1 VTEVDLSVSLGPLKL
16 KNPVIT
22 ASGTFGSGREYADFL
37 DLSLLGAVTVKGI
50 TLEPRPGN
58 PPPRIAETPAG
69 MLNAIGLANPGV
81 EIFINEVLPPLLE
94 EKVPVVANISG
105 NQVEEYALLAEK
117 LSNRGLAALELNVS
131 CPNVEAGGLAFGTS
145 PEMVAAVTG
154 AVKKRTSL
162 PVIVKLS
169 PNVTDISVIAK
180 AAEDAGADA
189 LSLINTLVGLEIDLN
204 TRRPLLG
211 NVTGGLSGPAIRPV
225 ALACVWKVYRA
236 VKLPLIGM
244 GGITCTEDA
253 LKFILAGA
261 TAVAVGT
268 GNFINP
274 CTTVEI
280 IKGLENYCR
289 NNGVSGI
296 SDLVGEAHRSEGD
309 KYASS
314 R

>member
-1 VTEVDLSVSLGPLKL
+1 VTEVDLSVSIGPLKL

-37 DLSLLGAVTVKGI
+37 DLSLLGAVIVKGI

-81 EIFINEVLPPLLE
+81 DIFLKEVLPPLLA

-117 LSNRGLAALELNVS
+117 LSNRGLAALEVNVS

-145 PEMVAAVTG
+145 PEMVARVTE
-154 AVKKRTSL
+154 AVKKRTPL

-180 AAEDAGADA
+180 AAAAAGADA
-189 LSLINTLVGLEIDLN
+189 LSLINTLVGMEINLH

-211 NVTGGLSGPAIRPV
+211 NITGGLSGPAVRPV
-225 ALACVWKVYRA
+225 ALACVWKVHQA

-244 GGITCTEDA
+244 GGIACTEDA
-253 LKFILAGA
+253 LKFMLAGA

-289 NNGVSGI
+289 NNGVSRI
-296 SDLVGEAHRSEGD
+296 SDLVGEAHQ
-309 KYASS
+309 K
-314 R
+314 

>member
-1 VTEVDLSVSLGPLKL
+1 MTEVDLSVSIGPLKL

-37 DLSLLGAVTVKGI
+37 DLSLLGAVIVKGI

-81 EIFINEVLPPLLE
+81 EIFLNEVLPPLLA

-117 LSNRGLAALELNVS
+117 LSNRGLAALEVNVS

-145 PEMVAAVTG
+145 PEMVARVTE
-154 AVKKRTSL
+154 AVKKRTPL

-180 AAEDAGADA
+180 AAAAAGADA
-189 LSLINTLVGLEIDLN
+189 LSLINTLVGMEIDLN

-211 NVTGGLSGPAIRPV
+211 NITGGLSGPAVRPV
-225 ALACVWKVYRA
+225 ALACVWKVHQA

-244 GGITCTEDA
+244 GGIACTEDA
-253 LKFILAGA
+253 LKFMLAGA

-289 NNGVSGI
+289 NNGVSRI
-296 SDLVGEAHRSEGD
+296 SDLVGEAHQ
-309 KYASS
+309 K
-314 R
+314 